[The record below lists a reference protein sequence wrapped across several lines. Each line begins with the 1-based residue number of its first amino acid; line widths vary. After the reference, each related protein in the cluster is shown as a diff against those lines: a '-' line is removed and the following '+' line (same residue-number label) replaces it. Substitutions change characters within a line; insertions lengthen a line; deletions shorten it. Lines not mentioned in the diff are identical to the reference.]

1 MLPRLNSR
9 PNTVPTR
16 ATTPLFAKTEI
27 PAIEQGDGD
36 IAIPV
41 YIKEGLTKPTWRNVQ
56 EIFDVQE
63 AKVRRHE
70 TDWDDRTMRITSRKS
85 KWLER
90 FADELDDSQIV
101 HPPPT
106 REELRQERILA
117 SGWENIKIPTT
128 DLTKP
133 LQPMRVRP
141 LRAYPDHLPSVSLCH
156 YCKKGVALGA
166 ESVRCVSCPLL
177 THLECLPQPE
187 EFRVLTLQRQ
197 MELQQRLV
205 ALTHSRGDH
214 DRHRHDHNR
223 RNNRI
228 AALRASSDDLKVN
241 NQIHLLLLLYLHIID
256 FCVFLFEIV
265 EIVPSFII
273 CRFFDIPIPQQSR
286 Q

>member
-1 MLPRLNSR
+1 MLPRIKSR

-27 PAIEQGDGD
+27 PAVEQGDGD
-36 IAIPV
+36 ISKPT

-63 AKVRRHE
+63 AKVHRHE
-70 TDWDDRTMRITSRKS
+70 TDWDERITRITSRKS

-90 FADELDDSQIV
+90 FADELEDCQII

-106 REELRQERILA
+106 REELREERIIA

-133 LQPMRVRP
+133 LQPVRVQP

-156 YCKKGVALGA
+156 YCKLGVALGA
-166 ESVRCVSCPLL
+166 ESIRCLSCPLL
-177 THLECLPQPE
+177 IHLACLPQPE
-187 EFRVLTLQRQ
+187 EFRVVTLQRQ
-197 MELQQRLV
+197 IELQQRLV
-205 ALTHSRGDH
+205 ALTQSSRAGH
-214 DRHRHDHNR
+214 DRHQDLRR

-228 AALRASSDDLKVN
+228 AVLRASSNDLRV
-241 NQIHLLLLLYLHIID
+241 
-256 FCVFLFEIV
+256 
-265 EIVPSFII
+265 
-273 CRFFDIPIPQQSR
+273 
-286 Q
+286 